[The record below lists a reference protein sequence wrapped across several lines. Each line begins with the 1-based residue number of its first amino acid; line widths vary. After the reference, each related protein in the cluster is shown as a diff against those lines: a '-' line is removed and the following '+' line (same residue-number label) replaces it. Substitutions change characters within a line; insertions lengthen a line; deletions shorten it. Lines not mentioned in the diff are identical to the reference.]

1 MYDHI
6 MIIFLIQN
14 YFLFFLILLC
24 YNIKKYENFFQ
35 YLIIYLDL
43 NLIRIKFAIIKFN
56 HKLKK

>member
-24 YNIKKYENFFQ
+24 YNIKKYENFLYNNKNYFFL
-35 YLIIYLDL
+35 YFIY
-43 NLIRIKFAIIKFN
+43 
-56 HKLKK
+56 